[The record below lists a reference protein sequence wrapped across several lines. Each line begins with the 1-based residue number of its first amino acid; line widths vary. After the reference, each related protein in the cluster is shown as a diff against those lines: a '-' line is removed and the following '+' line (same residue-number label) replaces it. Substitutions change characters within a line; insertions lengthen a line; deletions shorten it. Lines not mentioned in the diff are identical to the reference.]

1 MDRFRQC
8 CEFACFP
15 TMDQIHR
22 ERKAKLLKRQT
33 KKRLRNTVFDLDRK
47 AAQIDIPSFTV
58 GCPSLPPPTSLLQR
72 KTLQLRQQPTYQ
84 LVYSTCTGD
93 TVPLLHSRP
102 FQSHKRRHDL
112 PFSQCHL
119 NLLLPKSHPIERAS
133 PSNRAQRKSNESR
146 PKPSKPDRRGS
157 DVSKKDV
164 VFKISTAELDSTNER
179 PNLKETMG
187 RKE

>member
-1 MDRFRQC
+1 MSLH
-8 CEFACFP
+8 ASP

-58 GCPSLPPPTSLLQR
+58 GCPSLPPQTSLLQR

-93 TVPLLHSRP
+93 MVPLLHSRP

-119 NLLLPKSHPIERAS
+119 NLLLPKSHPFERAS
-133 PSNRAQRKSNESR
+133 PSNRAQRRSSQETKAVPSLPNQTDEVAMYRKKTWCSR
-146 PKPSKPDRRGS
+146 FQQQS
-157 DVSKKDV
+157 
-164 VFKISTAELDSTNER
+164 
-179 PNLKETMG
+179 
-187 RKE
+187 